1 MKNLSIL
8 NVFLSGAVF
17 LLSSCTASEQ
27 PAAPATQSKQQ
38 DIQSSEAGKNLFKL
52 HCAACHPDGGN
63 VIKPDKT
70 LHKDTLAA
78 NNIKTPEDII
88 GKMRNP
94 GPGMSMFDKT
104 MIPDNEAEEIAEYIL
119 KTF

>member
-1 MKNLSIL
+1 MI
-8 NVFLSGAVF
+8 A
-17 LLSSCTASEQ
+17 CTTSEQ
-27 PAAPATQSKQQ
+27 PTAPSTQTEEQVMQ
-38 DIQSSEAGKNLFKL
+38 TSEAGKNLFKQ

-70 LHKDTLAA
+70 LHKEALAA
-78 NNIKTPEDII
+78 HNIKTPEDII

-94 GPGMSMFDKT
+94 GPGMSMFDKAT
-104 MIPDNEAEEIAEYIL
+104 IPDNEAEEIAEYIL

>member
-1 MKNLSIL
+1 MKKSCIINLLVSATL
-8 NVFLSGAVF
+8 F

-27 PAAPATQSKQQ
+27 PAPPAAQSGRQ
-38 DIQSSEAGKNLFKL
+38 DIQASEAGKNLFKQ
-52 HCAACHPDGGN
+52 HCAVCHPDGGN

-70 LHKDTLAA
+70 LRKDAREA

-88 GKMRNP
+88 GKMRHP
-94 GPGMSMFDKT
+94 GPGMSMFDET
-104 MIPDNEAEEIAEYIL
+104 TIPDSEAKEIADYIM